1 MNMKLFLIHSGFYDK
16 KVSAG
21 FYESHTNY
29 FVVAVDAKEAKAK
42 AKELL
47 EFQDKKMHIDGIMEL
62 DKVDGYKIILQSS
75 GNGDETLEKQY
86 SYDDVKEMT

>member
-1 MNMKLFLIHSGFYDK
+1 MNMKLFLIHAGFYDK
-16 KVSAG
+16 KISAG

-29 FVVAVDAKEAKAK
+29 FVVAVDAKEAKVK

-75 GNGDETLEKQY
+75 GNGDETVEKQY